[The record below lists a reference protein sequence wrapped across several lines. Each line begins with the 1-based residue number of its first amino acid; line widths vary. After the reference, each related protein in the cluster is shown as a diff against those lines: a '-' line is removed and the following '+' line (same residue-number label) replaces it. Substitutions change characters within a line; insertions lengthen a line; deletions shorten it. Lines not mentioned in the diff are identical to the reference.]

1 MTVEGNT
8 ELRNETSEMHE
19 LYDSI
24 RGISVSRVTT
34 STKNYSVYNYYKIDQ
49 AYVILGKI
57 Y

>member
-24 RGISVSRVTT
+24 RKISVSRVQTH
-34 STKNYSVYNYYKIDQ
+34 SKNYSVYNYYDSNE
-49 AYVILGKI
+49 AYVILG
-57 Y
+57 